1 MSIYF
6 SKEEENLLTLLKV
19 ALSDKNSNQCMLT
32 NDINIQQVV
41 MLAKKHAV
49 LSLMYDE
56 IYELSLPDEQKAFV
70 EKECKQIVLQNYRLL
85 FLTKYIV
92 ELLEKSNI
100 GVVVLK
106 GVSAAKYYPVSELR
120 KSGDIDLLL
129 LEPDKI
135 KQVKQIMVT
144 NNFRIHEEQLAN
156 HHISFL
162 SGEGIAIEIHT
173 MLAEP
178 FDNSKTNQYLNKLIR
193 NKQLETCTICTM
205 GIEVPVLSRPYYAY
219 ELLLHML
226 QHFLRS
232 GFGLKLLCDWVVFW
246 NQDTD
251 DSDKSVFLK
260 LVEESGIKG
269 FSDLITMICVRYLG
283 LSEGAITWMNCD
295 TNYPI
300 EEFMRE
306 ILDAEEFGKS
316 GVERMVVMRGTG
328 LWDLVIEFHHQMC
341 LNFPKLSKCPLFW
354 PVLWLIT
361 LVRFLYN
368 NKKVRSTSAGEI
380 LKEARRRSELIKTL
394 KIFQ

>member
-6 SKEEENLLTLLKV
+6 SKEEEHLLTLLKV
-19 ALSDKNSNQCMLT
+19 ALSEKTAEKDLL
-32 NDINIQQVV
+32 INEIKVQQVV

-49 LSLMYDE
+49 LSLMYE
-56 IYELSLPDEQKAFV
+56 ELCGLSLPDEQKSFV
-70 EKECKQIVLQNYRLL
+70 ENECKQIVLQNYRLL
-85 FLTKYIV
+85 FLTKYVV
-92 ELLEKSNI
+92 ELLEKSSI

-135 KQVKQIMVT
+135 KLVKQIMLA
-144 NNFRIHEEQLAN
+144 NNFGIHEEQLAN
-156 HHISFL
+156 HHITFL
-162 SGEGIAIEIHT
+162 SGEGIAIEVHT

-178 FDNSKTNQYLNKLIR
+178 FDNSKTNQYLNKLIK

-205 GIEVPVLSRPYYAY
+205 GVEVPVLSRPYYAY

-246 NQDTD
+246 NQDTE
-251 DSDKSVFLK
+251 DSDKVIFLK
-260 LVEESGIKG
+260 LIEESGLKG
-269 FSDLITMICVRYLG
+269 FSDLITLICVKYLG
-283 LSEGAITWMNCD
+283 LSEALITWMNCA

-328 LWDLVIEFHHQMC
+328 VWDLIIEFHHQMC

-354 PVLWLIT
+354 PILWVIT

-368 NKKVRSTSAGEI
+368 NKKVRRTSTGEI